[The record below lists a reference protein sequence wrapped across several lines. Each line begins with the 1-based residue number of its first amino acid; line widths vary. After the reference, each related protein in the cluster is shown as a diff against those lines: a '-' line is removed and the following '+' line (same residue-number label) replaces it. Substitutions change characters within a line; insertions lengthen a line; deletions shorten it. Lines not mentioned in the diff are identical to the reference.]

1 MEEKIEEQRD
11 ETVRL
16 RIDRFMRETWWRTT
30 FTTATEDNNENTCN
44 V

>member
-1 MEEKIEEQRD
+1 METNRKEQRD

-30 FTTATEDNNENTCN
+30 FTTATEDNND
-44 V
+44 VF